1 MVWIGIER
9 GVCMSEFDL
18 IRANMHFILHYTF
31 SKISLFGVA
40 TMDGLSWLSIGIRF
54 NVKVCIRTV
63 QL

>member
-1 MVWIGIER
+1 
-9 GVCMSEFDL
+9 VCMSEFDL

-40 TMDGLSWLSIGIRF
+40 TIDGLSWLSIGIWF